1 MQGVSQKLTPFRF
14 SMSEKRIIGKPALFM
29 TQDQGSGAIIAPRA
43 AILSALVS
51 FAAVKALL
59 IPLGLLNGPH
69 QFSLFFLSRLDV
81 VSLGDFPDL
90 IEFHDAVPS
99 ISVMVS
105 LCTVLLITHIGWN
118 SRGDLKKKQTGSP

>member
-1 MQGVSQKLTPFRF
+1 
-14 SMSEKRIIGKPALFM
+14 LFK
-29 TQDQGSGAIIAPRA
+29 TQDQGSGTIIAPRA
-43 AILSALVS
+43 VILSALVS

-81 VSLGDFPDL
+81 VPLGDFPDL

-99 ISVMVS
+99 VFVMGPH
-105 LCTVLLITHIGWN
+105 CNVLFITHIGWN
-118 SRGDLKKKQTGSP
+118 SRGDLKKKQTGSPSIGQGMAVGT